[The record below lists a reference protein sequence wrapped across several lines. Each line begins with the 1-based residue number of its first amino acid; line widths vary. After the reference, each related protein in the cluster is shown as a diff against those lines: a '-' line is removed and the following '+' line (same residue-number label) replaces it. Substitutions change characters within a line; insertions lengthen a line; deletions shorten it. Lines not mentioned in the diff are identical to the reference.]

1 MNWIVYDFSSVCIR
15 LTFVINLGSLIETI
29 CVFAQNSL
37 LLCHNIITFF
47 GIKYRLNTIS
57 QLSISATDNN
67 DSVTDTI
74 QL

>member
-47 GIKYRLNTIS
+47 GIKVSPEYNKPVVNLCH
-57 QLSISATDNN
+57 
-67 DSVTDTI
+67 
-74 QL
+74 